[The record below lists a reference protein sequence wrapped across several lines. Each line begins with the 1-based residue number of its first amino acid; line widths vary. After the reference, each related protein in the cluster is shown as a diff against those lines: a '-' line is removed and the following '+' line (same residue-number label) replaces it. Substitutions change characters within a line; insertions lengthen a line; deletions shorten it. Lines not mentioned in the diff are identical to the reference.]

1 MFNGTRMALFEIEDN
16 IKLWTLLRTILE
28 AKFNEAQGDRDIL
41 ASPILAEISVNIVN
55 VLKESGFDLD
65 GQLDWDKLLS
75 ADDNPALVETIKP
88 SIYYMSQLDIIDNKK
103 EFLKNVFA
111 PYSASA
117 ELIQELIDEMEK

>member
-1 MFNGTRMALFEIEDN
+1 MALFEIEDN

>member
-1 MFNGTRMALFEIEDN
+1 MALFEIEDN

-55 VLKESGFDLD
+55 ALKESGFDLD